1 MRACQLPGIW
11 SRKGAKLAERM
22 GTIDASSI
30 FLGFRKKRSSKKKP
44 PSLQSTAT
52 SVALSSRSRDHNVS
66 VRMVRSMFHF
76 RSFLLPLI
84 ALLLL
89 GQDLRTLPEETKKPS
104 IFLKTSLA
112 DQ

>member
-1 MRACQLPGIW
+1 M
-11 SRKGAKLAERM
+11 
-22 GTIDASSI
+22 
-30 FLGFRKKRSSKKKP
+30 
-44 PSLQSTAT
+44 
-52 SVALSSRSRDHNVS
+52 
-66 VRMVRSMFHF
+66 RMVRSMFHF

-104 IFLKTSLA
+104 FFLKTSLA